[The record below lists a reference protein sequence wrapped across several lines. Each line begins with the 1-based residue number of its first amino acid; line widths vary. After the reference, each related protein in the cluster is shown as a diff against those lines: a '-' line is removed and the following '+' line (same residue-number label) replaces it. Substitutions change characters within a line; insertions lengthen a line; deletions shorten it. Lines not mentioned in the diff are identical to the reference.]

1 MHFEQLTENMDA
13 MVAVSD
19 HTSNTIYFNKAWE
32 TFTGRS
38 RIELLNYGWTDLVH
52 EEDRV
57 GIVELYQDAFAHK
70 RNWKGEFRMQNSNGE
85 YRWLLATG
93 IKLDT
98 DGVFTGYVSSS
109 VDITEQIIAR
119 RSVEYNE
126 QLLRD
131 LVMTAPIGICVL
143 NAPSLVSEIVNSSFI
158 EIAGKSYEK
167 IIGHYYW
174 DTFSEV
180 AFLYAEALQGVVST
194 GEPFYANEVA
204 MTLIRHGKPEE
215 IYVTFVYTPIK
226 NWDDQVYKVIVWVL
240 ENTPQVTARQRIEEL
255 VSERTKDLAA
265 ANNNLQKTNAEL
277 ARFAYIASHDL
288 QEPLR
293 KISIYSQM
301 VQQMLNPS
309 NHIREV
315 SYLNKISSSARRM
328 QAMIRDVLAYSEP
341 ATQNQ
346 PFSLVDLNAVLFN
359 VKRDYELLIEE
370 KQAIIECST
379 LPIIEANEVQMA
391 QLFANM
397 ISNALKFAR
406 KDEVLALRITGSN
419 TTADELLRHELPSD
433 KQYYTIHF
441 TDNGI
446 GIAPEQ
452 TNKIFDI
459 FQRLHRKSEYEG
471 TGIGLAMCKKI
482 ALNHFG
488 AIDAEGSSEQGAI
501 FNVILPLTQAE
512 GI

>member
-1 MHFEQLTENMDA
+1 
-13 MVAVSD
+13 
-19 HTSNTIYFNKAWE
+19 
-32 TFTGRS
+32 
-38 RIELLNYGWTDLVH
+38 
-52 EEDRV
+52 
-57 GIVELYQDAFAHK
+57 
-70 RNWKGEFRMQNSNGE
+70 
-85 YRWLLATG
+85 
-93 IKLDT
+93 
-98 DGVFTGYVSSS
+98 
-109 VDITEQIIAR
+109 
-119 RSVEYNE
+119 
-126 QLLRD
+126 
-131 LVMTAPIGICVL
+131 MTAPVGICIL
-143 NAPSLVSEIVNSSFI
+143 NAKSLVSEIVNSSFI

-174 DTFSEV
+174 DTFAEV

-194 GEPFYANEVA
+194 GEPYYANEVA
-204 MTLIRHGKPEE
+204 MTLIRHGKPED

-226 NWDDQVYKVIVWVL
+226 NLDDQVNKVIVWVL

-255 VSERTKDLAA
+255 VFERTKDLAE
-265 ANNNLQKTNAEL
+265 ANNNLKKTNAEL

-309 NHIREV
+309 NHIQEAN
-315 SYLNKISSSARRM
+315 YLHKISSSASRM
-328 QAMIRDVLAYSEP
+328 QAMIRDVLAYSEL

-346 PFSLVDLNAVLFN
+346 PFSLVDLNAIVLI
-359 VKRDYELLIEE
+359 VRRDYELLIEE

-406 KDEVLALRITGSN
+406 KNEALALRITGNN

-441 TDNGI
+441 ADNGI
-446 GIAPEQ
+446 GLAPEQ

-459 FQRLHRKSEYEG
+459 FKRLHRKSEYEG

-482 ALNHFG
+482 ALNHG
-488 AIDAEGSSEQGAI
+488 GVIDAEGSSERGAI

-512 GI
+512 RRPPNLPNA